1 MRLLAFYFD
10 SKVTTKRRRVFM
22 AKYFTSESV
31 SAGHPDKIAD
41 QIADAILDAVLE
53 QDPKARSAV
62 EVTTSTGDVSI
73 FGELSTNAYVN
84 IRKIATD
91 TIREIGYNHAELG
104 FTADSVNVSNKIVEQ
119 SGDIA
124 QAVDNAEDDPDQL
137 GAGDQGMVFG
147 YATNETDSYLPLT
160 LALSHRLMRKIRD
173 ARENEILSYLRP
185 DAKGE
190 VTVELDDNDKVKRIA
205 AVVLST
211 QHDDEVTLE
220 QLRADIRKHVID
232 EVLPQDLVDED
243 TIYYI
248 NPSGRFVLGGPQ
260 ADSGLTG
267 RKIIVDTYG
276 GAAHHGGGAFSGK
289 DATKVDR
296 SAAYYARYVAKNMVA
311 AGVADKLEL
320 QVSYAIGVA
329 RPVSLNV
336 DSFGTAKVSEEK
348 INEIITKLFDF
359 RPLAI
364 INNLNLRRPIYKQ
377 TAAFGHFGRTDI
389 DLPWESLD
397 KVKEIKNLL

>member
-1 MRLLAFYFD
+1 M
-10 SKVTTKRRRVFM
+10 T
-22 AKYFTSESV
+22 KYFTSESV

-41 QIADAILDAVLE
+41 QIADAILDAVLA
-53 QDPKARSAV
+53 QDPYARSAV

-73 FGELSTNAYVN
+73 FGELSTSAYVN
-84 IRKIATD
+84 VRQIAMD
-91 TIREIGYNHAELG
+91 TIREIGYNQAELG
-104 FTADSVNVSNKIVEQ
+104 FTADSVNVSNRIVEQ

-124 QAVDNAEDDPDQL
+124 QAVDSADDDPEQL

-147 YATNETDSYLPLT
+147 YATNETDNYLPLT
-160 LALSHRLMRKIRD
+160 LALSHRLMRQIRD
-173 ARENEILSYLRP
+173 VREAGTLNYLRP
-185 DAKGE
+185 DAKAE
-190 VTVELDDNDKVKRIA
+190 VSVELDDNNQVSRIA

-211 QHDDEVTLE
+211 QHDETVTLD
-220 QLRADIRKHVID
+220 QLREDVRRLVID
-232 EVLPQDLVDED
+232 PVLPQELVDDE

-296 SAAYYARYVAKNMVA
+296 SAAYFARYVAKNLVA

-320 QVSYAIGVA
+320 QVAYAIGVA
-329 RPVSLNV
+329 QPVSLNIET
-336 DSFGTAKVSEEK
+336 FGTAKIDEDK
-348 INEIITKLFDF
+348 IRDITAQLFDF

-364 INNLNLRRPIYKQ
+364 INHLDLRRPIYKQ

-389 DLPWESLD
+389 DLPWEASDQVD
-397 KVKEIKNLL
+397 KIKALM

>member
-1 MRLLAFYFD
+1 MFIM
-10 SKVTTKRRRVFM
+10 T
-22 AKYFTSESV
+22 KYFTSESV

-41 QIADAILDAVLE
+41 QIADAILDAVLA
-53 QDPKARSAV
+53 QDPYARSAV

-73 FGELSTNAYVN
+73 FGELSTSAYVN
-84 IRKIATD
+84 VRQIAMD
-91 TIREIGYNHAELG
+91 TIREIGYNQAELG
-104 FTADSVNVSNKIVEQ
+104 FTADSVNVSNRIVEQ

-124 QAVDNAEDDPDQL
+124 QAVDSADDDPEQL

-147 YATNETDSYLPLT
+147 YATNETDNYLPLT
-160 LALSHRLMRKIRD
+160 LALSHRLMRQIRD
-173 ARENEILSYLRP
+173 VREAGTLSYLRP
-185 DAKGE
+185 DAKAE
-190 VTVELDDNDKVKRIA
+190 VSVELDDHNQVTRIA

-211 QHDDEVTLE
+211 QHDETVTLD
-220 QLRADIRKHVID
+220 QLREDVRQLVID
-232 EVLPQDLVDED
+232 AVLPQDLVDED
-243 TIYYI
+243 TVYYI

-296 SAAYYARYVAKNMVA
+296 SAAYFARYVAKNLVA

-320 QVSYAIGVA
+320 QVAYAIGVA
-329 RPVSLNV
+329 QPVSLNIET
-336 DSFGTAKVSEEK
+336 FGTAKIDEAK
-348 INEIITKLFDF
+348 IRDITAQLFDF

-364 INNLNLRRPIYKQ
+364 INHLDLRRPIYKQ

-389 DLPWESLD
+389 DLPWEALD
-397 KVKEIKNLL
+397 QVDKIKALM

>member
-1 MRLLAFYFD
+1 M
-10 SKVTTKRRRVFM
+10 T
-22 AKYFTSESV
+22 KYFTSESV

-41 QIADAILDAVLE
+41 QIADAILDAVLA
-53 QDPKARSAV
+53 QDPYARSAV

-73 FGELSTNAYVN
+73 FGELSTSAYVN
-84 IRKIATD
+84 VRQIAMD
-91 TIREIGYNHAELG
+91 TIREIGYNQAELG
-104 FTADSVNVSNKIVEQ
+104 FTADSVNVSNRIVEQ

-124 QAVDNAEDDPDQL
+124 QAVDSADDDPEQL

-147 YATNETDSYLPLT
+147 YATNETANYLPLT
-160 LALSHRLMRKIRD
+160 LALSHRLMRQIRD
-173 ARENEILSYLRP
+173 VREAGTLNYLRP
-185 DAKGE
+185 DAKAE
-190 VTVELDDNDKVKRIA
+190 VSVELDDNNQVTRIA

-211 QHDDEVTLE
+211 QHDETVTLD
-220 QLRADIRKHVID
+220 QLREDVRRLVID
-232 EVLPQDLVDED
+232 PVLPQELVDDE

-296 SAAYYARYVAKNMVA
+296 SAAYFARYVAKNLVA

-320 QVSYAIGVA
+320 QVAYAIGVA
-329 RPVSLNV
+329 QPVSLNIET
-336 DSFGTAKVSEEK
+336 FGTAKIDEDK
-348 INEIITKLFDF
+348 IRDITAQLFDF

-364 INNLNLRRPIYKQ
+364 INHLDLRRPIYKQ

-389 DLPWESLD
+389 DLPWEALD
-397 KVKEIKNLL
+397 QVDKIKALM

>member
-1 MRLLAFYFD
+1 
-10 SKVTTKRRRVFM
+10 M

-173 ARENEILSYLRP
+173 ARENEILPYLRP

-289 DATKVDR
+289 DATKVD
-296 SAAYYARYVAKNMVA
+296 
-311 AGVADKLEL
+311 
-320 QVSYAIGVA
+320 QIGRAHV
-329 RPVSLNV
+329 
-336 DSFGTAKVSEEK
+336 
-348 INEIITKLFDF
+348 
-359 RPLAI
+359 
-364 INNLNLRRPIYKQ
+364 
-377 TAAFGHFGRTDI
+377 
-389 DLPWESLD
+389 
-397 KVKEIKNLL
+397 

>member
-1 MRLLAFYFD
+1 M
-10 SKVTTKRRRVFM
+10 TKF
-22 AKYFTSESV
+22 FTSESV

-41 QIADAILDAVLE
+41 QIADAILDAVLT
-53 QDPKARSAV
+53 QDPYARSAV

-84 IRKIATD
+84 IRQIATD
-91 TIREIGYNHAELG
+91 TIREIGYDKAELG

-119 SGDIA
+119 SSDIA
-124 QAVDNAEDDPDQL
+124 QAVDNADDDPEQL

-160 LALSHRLMRKIRD
+160 LALSHRLMRRIRD
-173 ARENEILSYLRP
+173 VRESNQLSYLRP
-185 DAKGE
+185 DAKDE
-190 VTVELDDNDKVKRIA
+190 VTVELNDDNQVQRIA
-205 AVVLST
+205 AVVIST
-211 QHDDEVTLE
+211 QHNDAVSLETL
-220 QLRADIRKHVID
+220 RKDVRELVID
-232 EVLPQDLVDED
+232 KVLPQELVDD
-243 TIYYI
+243 QTKYYI

-296 SAAYYARYVAKNMVA
+296 SAAYFARYVAKNMVA
-311 AGVADKLEL
+311 AGVADRLEL
-320 QVSYAIGVA
+320 QVAYAIGVA
-329 RPVSLNV
+329 EPVSLNIET
-336 DSFGTAKVSEEK
+336 FGTAKISDNK
-348 INEIITKLFDF
+348 ITEIITQLFDF

-364 INNLNLRRPIYKQ
+364 INHLDLRRPIYKQ

-389 DLPWESLD
+389 DLPWEALD
-397 KVKEIKNLL
+397 KVEEIKSLL

>member
-1 MRLLAFYFD
+1 M
-10 SKVTTKRRRVFM
+10 TKF
-22 AKYFTSESV
+22 FTSESV

-41 QIADAILDAVLE
+41 QIADAILDAVLT
-53 QDPKARSAV
+53 QDPYARSAV

-84 IRKIATD
+84 IRQIATD
-91 TIREIGYNHAELG
+91 TIREIGYDKAELG

-119 SGDIA
+119 SSDIA
-124 QAVDNAEDDPDQL
+124 QAVDNADDDPEQL

-160 LALSHRLMRKIRD
+160 LALSHRLMRRIRD
-173 ARENEILSYLRP
+173 VRESNRLSYLRP

-190 VTVELDDNDKVKRIA
+190 VTVELNDDNQVQRIA
-205 AVVLST
+205 AVVIST
-211 QHDDEVTLE
+211 QHNDAVSLETL
-220 QLRADIRKHVID
+220 RKDVRELVID
-232 EVLPQDLVDED
+232 KVLPQELVDD
-243 TIYYI
+243 QTKYYI

-296 SAAYYARYVAKNMVA
+296 SAAYFARYVAKNMVA
-311 AGVADKLEL
+311 AGVADRLEL
-320 QVSYAIGVA
+320 QVAYAIGVA
-329 RPVSLNV
+329 EPVSLNV
-336 DSFGTAKVSEEK
+336 ETFGTAKISDNK
-348 INEIITKLFDF
+348 ITEIITQLFDF

-364 INNLNLRRPIYKQ
+364 INRLDLRRPIYKQ

-389 DLPWESLD
+389 DLPWEALD
-397 KVKEIKNLL
+397 KVEEIKSLL

>member
-1 MRLLAFYFD
+1 M
-10 SKVTTKRRRVFM
+10 T
-22 AKYFTSESV
+22 KYFTSESV

-41 QIADAILDAVLE
+41 QIADAILDAVLA
-53 QDPKARSAV
+53 QDPYARSAV

-73 FGELSTNAYVN
+73 FGELSTSAYVN
-84 IRKIATD
+84 VRQIAMD
-91 TIREIGYNHAELG
+91 TIREIGYNQAELG
-104 FTADSVNVSNKIVEQ
+104 FTADSVNVSNRIVEQ

-124 QAVDNAEDDPDQL
+124 QAVDSADDDPEQL

-147 YATNETDSYLPLT
+147 YATNETDNYLPLT
-160 LALSHRLMRKIRD
+160 LALSHRLMRQIRD
-173 ARENEILSYLRP
+173 VREAGTLSYLRP
-185 DAKGE
+185 DAKAE
-190 VTVELDDNDKVKRIA
+190 VSVELDDNNQVSRIA

-211 QHDDEVTLE
+211 QHDETVTLD
-220 QLRADIRKHVID
+220 QLREDVRRLVID
-232 EVLPQDLVDED
+232 PVLPQELVDDE

-296 SAAYYARYVAKNMVA
+296 SAAYFARYVAKNLVA

-320 QVSYAIGVA
+320 QVAYAIGVA
-329 RPVSLNV
+329 QPVSLNIET
-336 DSFGTAKVSEEK
+336 FGTAKIDEDK
-348 INEIITKLFDF
+348 IRDITAQLFDF

-364 INNLNLRRPIYKQ
+364 INHLDLRRPIYKQ

-389 DLPWESLD
+389 DLPWEALD
-397 KVKEIKNLL
+397 QVDKIKALM

>member
-1 MRLLAFYFD
+1 M
-10 SKVTTKRRRVFM
+10 T
-22 AKYFTSESV
+22 KYFTSESV

-41 QIADAILDAVLE
+41 QIADAILDAVLA
-53 QDPKARSAV
+53 QDPYARSAV

-73 FGELSTNAYVN
+73 FGELSTSAYVN
-84 IRKIATD
+84 VRQIAMD
-91 TIREIGYNHAELG
+91 TIREIGYNQAELG
-104 FTADSVNVSNKIVEQ
+104 FTADSVNVSNRSVEQ

-124 QAVDNAEDDPDQL
+124 QAVDSADDDPEQL

-147 YATNETDSYLPLT
+147 YATNETDNYLPLT
-160 LALSHRLMRKIRD
+160 LALSHRLMRQIRD
-173 ARENEILSYLRP
+173 VREAGTLSYLRP
-185 DAKGE
+185 DAKAE
-190 VTVELDDNDKVKRIA
+190 VSVELDDNNQVTRIA

-211 QHDDEVTLE
+211 QHDETVTLD
-220 QLRADIRKHVID
+220 QLREDVRRLVID
-232 EVLPQDLVDED
+232 AVLPQELVDDE

-296 SAAYYARYVAKNMVA
+296 SAAYFARYVAKNLVA

-320 QVSYAIGVA
+320 QVAYAIGVA
-329 RPVSLNV
+329 QPVSLNIETL
-336 DSFGTAKVSEEK
+336 GTAKIDEDK
-348 INEIITKLFDF
+348 IRDITAQLFDF

-364 INNLNLRRPIYKQ
+364 INHLDLRRPIYKQ

-389 DLPWESLD
+389 DLPWEALD
-397 KVKEIKNLL
+397 QVDKIKALM

>member
-1 MRLLAFYFD
+1 M
-10 SKVTTKRRRVFM
+10 T
-22 AKYFTSESV
+22 KYFTSESV

-41 QIADAILDAVLE
+41 QIADAILDAVLA
-53 QDPKARSAV
+53 QDPYARSAV

-73 FGELSTNAYVN
+73 FGELSTSAYVN
-84 IRKIATD
+84 VRQIAMD
-91 TIREIGYNHAELG
+91 TIREIGYNQAELG
-104 FTADSVNVSNKIVEQ
+104 FTADSVNVSNRIVEQ

-124 QAVDNAEDDPDQL
+124 QAVDSADDDPEQL

-160 LALSHRLMRKIRD
+160 LALSHRLMRQIRD
-173 ARENEILSYLRP
+173 VREAGTLSYLRP
-185 DAKGE
+185 DAKAE
-190 VTVELDDNDKVKRIA
+190 VSVELDDNNQVTRIA

-211 QHDDEVTLE
+211 QHDETVTLD
-220 QLRADIRKHVID
+220 QLREDVRRLVID
-232 EVLPQDLVDED
+232 AVLPQDLVDDE
-243 TIYYI
+243 TVYYI

-296 SAAYYARYVAKNMVA
+296 SAAYFARYVAKNLVA

-320 QVSYAIGVA
+320 QVAYAIGVA
-329 RPVSLNV
+329 QPVSLNIET
-336 DSFGTAKVSEEK
+336 FGTAKIDEDK
-348 INEIITKLFDF
+348 IRDITAQLFDF

-364 INNLNLRRPIYKQ
+364 INHLDLRRPIYKQ

-389 DLPWESLD
+389 DLPWEALD
-397 KVKEIKNLL
+397 QVDKIKALM

>member
-1 MRLLAFYFD
+1 M
-10 SKVTTKRRRVFM
+10 T
-22 AKYFTSESV
+22 KYFTSESV

-41 QIADAILDAVLE
+41 QIADAILDAVLA
-53 QDPKARSAV
+53 QDPYARSAV

-73 FGELSTNAYVN
+73 FGELSTSAYVN
-84 IRKIATD
+84 VRQIAMD
-91 TIREIGYNHAELG
+91 TIREIGYNQAELG
-104 FTADSVNVSNKIVEQ
+104 FTADSVNVSNRIVEQ

-124 QAVDNAEDDPDQL
+124 QAVDSADDDPEQL

-160 LALSHRLMRKIRD
+160 LALSHRLMRQIRD
-173 ARENEILSYLRP
+173 VREAGTLSYLRP
-185 DAKGE
+185 DAKAE
-190 VTVELDDNDKVKRIA
+190 VSVELDDNNQVTRIA

-211 QHDDEVTLE
+211 QHDETVTLD
-220 QLRADIRKHVID
+220 QLREDIRRLVID
-232 EVLPQDLVDED
+232 AVLPQDLVDDE
-243 TIYYI
+243 TVYYI

-296 SAAYYARYVAKNMVA
+296 SAAYFARYVAKNLVA

-320 QVSYAIGVA
+320 QVAYAIGVA
-329 RPVSLNV
+329 QPVSLNIET
-336 DSFGTAKVSEEK
+336 FGTAKIDEDK
-348 INEIITKLFDF
+348 IRDITAQLFDF

-364 INNLNLRRPIYKQ
+364 INHLNLRRPIYKQ

-389 DLPWESLD
+389 DLPWEALD
-397 KVKEIKNLL
+397 QVDKIKALM

>member
-1 MRLLAFYFD
+1 M
-10 SKVTTKRRRVFM
+10 T
-22 AKYFTSESV
+22 KYFTSESV

-41 QIADAILDAVLE
+41 QIADAILDAVLA
-53 QDPKARSAV
+53 QDPYARSAV

-73 FGELSTNAYVN
+73 FGELSTSAYVN
-84 IRKIATD
+84 VRQIAMD
-91 TIREIGYNHAELG
+91 TIREIGYNQAELG
-104 FTADSVNVSNKIVEQ
+104 FTADSVNVSNRIVEQ

-124 QAVDNAEDDPDQL
+124 QAVDSADDDPEQL

-147 YATNETDSYLPLT
+147 YATNETDNYLPLT
-160 LALSHRLMRKIRD
+160 LALSHRLMRQIRD
-173 ARENEILSYLRP
+173 VREAGTLNYLRP
-185 DAKGE
+185 DAKAE
-190 VTVELDDNDKVKRIA
+190 VSVELDDNNQVTRIA

-211 QHDDEVTLE
+211 QHDETVTLD
-220 QLRADIRKHVID
+220 QLREDVRRLVID
-232 EVLPQDLVDED
+232 PVLPQELVDDE

-296 SAAYYARYVAKNMVA
+296 SAAYFARYVAKNLVA

-320 QVSYAIGVA
+320 QVAYAIGVA
-329 RPVSLNV
+329 QPVSLNIET
-336 DSFGTAKVSEEK
+336 FGTAKIDEDK
-348 INEIITKLFDF
+348 IRDITAQLFDF

-364 INNLNLRRPIYKQ
+364 INHLDLRRPIYKQ

-389 DLPWESLD
+389 DLPWEALNQVD
-397 KVKEIKNLL
+397 KIKALM

>member
-1 MRLLAFYFD
+1 
-10 SKVTTKRRRVFM
+10 M

-173 ARENEILSYLRP
+173 ARENEILPYLRP

-267 RKIIVDTYG
+267 RKIVVDTYG

-296 SAAYYARYVAKNMVA
+296 SAAYYARYVAKTWLRL
-311 AGVADKLEL
+311 G
-320 QVSYAIGVA
+320 
-329 RPVSLNV
+329 SLISWNCKYHMQLV
-336 DSFGTAKVSEEK
+336 LHA
-348 INEIITKLFDF
+348 L
-359 RPLAI
+359 
-364 INNLNLRRPIYKQ
+364 Y
-377 TAAFGHFGRTDI
+377 H
-389 DLPWESLD
+389 
-397 KVKEIKNLL
+397 

>member
-1 MRLLAFYFD
+1 MCNM
-10 SKVTTKRRRVFM
+10 T
-22 AKYFTSESV
+22 KYFTSESV

-41 QIADAILDAVLE
+41 QIADAILDAVLT
-53 QDPKARSAV
+53 QDPYARSAI

-73 FGELSTNAYVN
+73 FGELSTSAYVN
-84 IRKIATD
+84 IRQIATD
-91 TIREIGYNHAELG
+91 TIREIGYDKADLG

-119 SGDIA
+119 SDEISK
-124 QAVDNAEDDPDQL
+124 AVDNADDDPEQL

-173 ARENEILSYLRP
+173 VREAGTLSYLRP
-185 DAKGE
+185 DAKAE
-190 VTVELDDNDKVKRIA
+190 VSVELDDNNKVTRIA

-211 QHDDEVTLE
+211 QHDETVSLD
-220 QLRADIRKHVID
+220 QLRDDVRKLVID
-232 EVLPQDLVDED
+232 EVLPQDLVDDE
-243 TIYYI
+243 TVYYI

-296 SAAYYARYVAKNMVA
+296 SAAYFARYVAKNLVA

-320 QVSYAIGVA
+320 QAAYAIGVA
-329 RPVSLNV
+329 QPVSLNIET
-336 DSFGTAKVSEEK
+336 FGTAKIDEEK
-348 INEIITKLFDF
+348 IREITSQLFDF

-364 INNLNLRRPIYKQ
+364 INHLNLRRPIYKQ
-377 TAAFGHFGRTDI
+377 TAAFGHFGRTDV
-389 DLPWESLD
+389 DLPWEALD
-397 KVKEIKNLL
+397 KVSEIKALL

>member
-1 MRLLAFYFD
+1 M
-10 SKVTTKRRRVFM
+10 TKF
-22 AKYFTSESV
+22 FTSESV

-41 QIADAILDAVLE
+41 QIADAILDAVLT
-53 QDPKARSAV
+53 QDPYARSAV

-84 IRKIATD
+84 IRQIATD
-91 TIREIGYNHAELG
+91 TIREIGYDKAELG

-119 SGDIA
+119 SSDIA
-124 QAVDNAEDDPDQL
+124 QAVDNADDDPEQL

-160 LALSHRLMRKIRD
+160 LALSHRLMRRIRD
-173 ARENEILSYLRP
+173 VRESNQLSYLRP

-190 VTVELDDNDKVKRIA
+190 VTVELNDDNQVQRIA
-205 AVVLST
+205 AVVIST
-211 QHDDEVTLE
+211 QHNDAVSLETL
-220 QLRADIRKHVID
+220 RKDVRELVID
-232 EVLPQDLVDED
+232 KVLPQELVDD
-243 TIYYI
+243 QTKYYI

-296 SAAYYARYVAKNMVA
+296 SAAYFARYVAKNMVA
-311 AGVADKLEL
+311 AGVADRLEL
-320 QVSYAIGVA
+320 QVAYAIGVA
-329 RPVSLNV
+329 EPVSLNV
-336 DSFGTAKVSEEK
+336 ETFGTAKISDNK
-348 INEIITKLFDF
+348 ITEIITQLFDF

-364 INNLNLRRPIYKQ
+364 INHLDLRRPIYKQ

-389 DLPWESLD
+389 DLPWEALD
-397 KVKEIKNLL
+397 KVEEIKSLL

>member
-1 MRLLAFYFD
+1 M
-10 SKVTTKRRRVFM
+10 T
-22 AKYFTSESV
+22 KYFTSESV

-41 QIADAILDAVLE
+41 QIADAILDAVLA
-53 QDPKARSAV
+53 QDPYARSAV

-73 FGELSTNAYVN
+73 FGELSTSAYVN
-84 IRKIATD
+84 VRQIAMD
-91 TIREIGYNHAELG
+91 TIREIGYNQAELG
-104 FTADSVNVSNKIVEQ
+104 FTADSVNVSNRIVEQ

-124 QAVDNAEDDPDQL
+124 QAVDSADDDPEQL

-147 YATNETDSYLPLT
+147 YATNETDNYLPLT
-160 LALSHRLMRKIRD
+160 LALSHRLMRQIRD
-173 ARENEILSYLRP
+173 VREAGTLSYLRP
-185 DAKGE
+185 DAKAE
-190 VTVELDDNDKVKRIA
+190 VSVELDDHNQVTRIA

-211 QHDDEVTLE
+211 QHDETVTLD
-220 QLRADIRKHVID
+220 QLRKDVRQLVID
-232 EVLPQDLVDED
+232 AVLPQDLVDED
-243 TIYYI
+243 TVYYI

-296 SAAYYARYVAKNMVA
+296 SAAYFARYVAKNLVA

-320 QVSYAIGVA
+320 QVAYAIGVA
-329 RPVSLNV
+329 QPVSLNIET
-336 DSFGTAKVSEEK
+336 FGTAKVDEAK
-348 INEIITKLFDF
+348 IRDITAQLFDF

-364 INNLNLRRPIYKQ
+364 INHLDLRRPIYKQ

-389 DLPWESLD
+389 DLPWEALD
-397 KVKEIKNLL
+397 QVDKIKALM

>member
-1 MRLLAFYFD
+1 MFIM
-10 SKVTTKRRRVFM
+10 T
-22 AKYFTSESV
+22 KYFTSESV

-41 QIADAILDAVLE
+41 QIADAILDAVLA
-53 QDPKARSAV
+53 QDPYARSAV

-73 FGELSTNAYVN
+73 FGELSTSAYVN
-84 IRKIATD
+84 VRQIAMD
-91 TIREIGYNHAELG
+91 TIREIGYNQAELG
-104 FTADSVNVSNKIVEQ
+104 FTADSVNVSNRIVEQ

-124 QAVDNAEDDPDQL
+124 QAVDSADDDPEQL

-147 YATNETDSYLPLT
+147 YATNETDNYLPLT
-160 LALSHRLMRKIRD
+160 LALSHRLMRQIRD
-173 ARENEILSYLRP
+173 VREAGTLSYLRP
-185 DAKGE
+185 DAKAE
-190 VTVELDDNDKVKRIA
+190 VSVELDDNNQVTRIA

-211 QHDDEVTLE
+211 QHDETVTLD
-220 QLRADIRKHVID
+220 QLREDVRRLVID
-232 EVLPQDLVDED
+232 AVLPQELVDDE

-296 SAAYYARYVAKNMVA
+296 SAAYFARYVAKNLVA

-320 QVSYAIGVA
+320 QVAYAIGVA
-329 RPVSLNV
+329 QPVSLNIET
-336 DSFGTAKVSEEK
+336 FGTAKIDEDK
-348 INEIITKLFDF
+348 IRDITAQLFDF

-364 INNLNLRRPIYKQ
+364 INHLDLRRPIYKQ

-389 DLPWESLD
+389 DLPWEALD
-397 KVKEIKNLL
+397 QVDKIKALM

>member
-1 MRLLAFYFD
+1 MF
-10 SKVTTKRRRVFM
+10 TMT
-22 AKYFTSESV
+22 KYFTSESV

-41 QIADAILDAVLE
+41 QIADAILDAVLA
-53 QDPKARSAV
+53 QDPYARSAV

-73 FGELSTNAYVN
+73 FGELSTSAYVN
-84 IRKIATD
+84 VRQIAMD
-91 TIREIGYNHAELG
+91 TIREIGYNQAELG
-104 FTADSVNVSNKIVEQ
+104 FTADSVNVSNRIVEQ

-124 QAVDNAEDDPDQL
+124 QAVDNADDDPEQL

-147 YATNETDSYLPLT
+147 YATNETTSYLPLT
-160 LALSHRLMRKIRD
+160 LALSHRLMRQIRD
-173 ARENEILSYLRP
+173 VREAGTVNYLRP
-185 DAKGE
+185 DAKAE
-190 VTVELDDNDKVKRIA
+190 VSVELNDANQVTRIA

-211 QHDDEVTLE
+211 QHDENVTLD
-220 QLRADIRKHVID
+220 QLRADMRRLVID
-232 EVLPQDLVDED
+232 AVLPQDLVDED
-243 TIYYI
+243 TVYYI

-296 SAAYYARYVAKNMVA
+296 SAAYFARYVAKNLVA

-320 QVSYAIGVA
+320 QVAYAIGVA
-329 RPVSLNV
+329 QPVSLNI
-336 DSFGTAKVSEEK
+336 DTFGTAKVSEDK
-348 INEIITKLFDF
+348 IRDITAQLFDF

-364 INNLNLRRPIYKQ
+364 INHLNLRRPIYKQ

-389 DLPWESLD
+389 ELPWEALD
-397 KVKEIKNLL
+397 QVAQIKALL

>member
-1 MRLLAFYFD
+1 M
-10 SKVTTKRRRVFM
+10 T
-22 AKYFTSESV
+22 KYFTSESV

-41 QIADAILDAVLE
+41 QIADAILDAVLA
-53 QDPKARSAV
+53 QDPYARSAV

-73 FGELSTNAYVN
+73 FGELSTSAYVN
-84 IRKIATD
+84 VRQIAMD
-91 TIREIGYNHAELG
+91 TIREIGYNQAELG
-104 FTADSVNVSNKIVEQ
+104 FTADSVNVSNRIVEQ

-124 QAVDNAEDDPDQL
+124 QAVDSADDDPEQL

-147 YATNETDSYLPLT
+147 YATNETDNYLPLT
-160 LALSHRLMRKIRD
+160 LALSHRLMRQIRD
-173 ARENEILSYLRP
+173 VREAGTLSYLRP
-185 DAKGE
+185 DAKAE
-190 VTVELDDNDKVKRIA
+190 VSVELDDNNQVTRIA

-211 QHDDEVTLE
+211 QHDETVTLD
-220 QLRADIRKHVID
+220 QLREDVRRLVID
-232 EVLPQDLVDED
+232 AVLPQELVDDE

-296 SAAYYARYVAKNMVA
+296 SAAYFARYVAKNLVA

-320 QVSYAIGVA
+320 QVAYAIGVA
-329 RPVSLNV
+329 QPVSLNIET
-336 DSFGTAKVSEEK
+336 FGTAKIDEDK
-348 INEIITKLFDF
+348 IRDITAQLFDF

-364 INNLNLRRPIYKQ
+364 INHLDLRRPIYKQ

-389 DLPWESLD
+389 DLPWEALD
-397 KVKEIKNLL
+397 QVDKIKALM

>member
-1 MRLLAFYFD
+1 M
-10 SKVTTKRRRVFM
+10 T
-22 AKYFTSESV
+22 KYFTSESV

-41 QIADAILDAVLE
+41 QIADAILDAVLA
-53 QDPKARSAV
+53 QDPYARSAV

-73 FGELSTNAYVN
+73 FGELSTSAYVN
-84 IRKIATD
+84 ARQIAMD
-91 TIREIGYNHAELG
+91 TIREIGYNQAELG
-104 FTADSVNVSNKIVEQ
+104 FTADSVNVSNRIVEQ

-124 QAVDNAEDDPDQL
+124 QAVDNADDDPEQL

-147 YATNETDSYLPLT
+147 YATNETTSYLPLT
-160 LALSHRLMRKIRD
+160 LALSHRLMRQIRD
-173 ARENEILSYLRP
+173 VREAGTVNYLRP
-185 DAKGE
+185 DAKAE
-190 VTVELDDNDKVKRIA
+190 VSVELNDANQVTRIA

-211 QHDDEVTLE
+211 QHDENVTLD
-220 QLRADIRKHVID
+220 QLRADMRRLVID
-232 EVLPQDLVDED
+232 AVLPQDLVDED
-243 TIYYI
+243 TVYYI

-296 SAAYYARYVAKNMVA
+296 SAAYFARYVAKNLVA

-320 QVSYAIGVA
+320 QVAYAIGVA
-329 RPVSLNV
+329 QPVSLNI
-336 DSFGTAKVSEEK
+336 DTFGTAKVSEDK
-348 INEIITKLFDF
+348 IRDITAQLFDF

-364 INNLNLRRPIYKQ
+364 INHLNLRRPIYKQ

-389 DLPWESLD
+389 ELPWEALD
-397 KVKEIKNLL
+397 QVAQIKALL

>member
-1 MRLLAFYFD
+1 M
-10 SKVTTKRRRVFM
+10 T
-22 AKYFTSESV
+22 KYFTSESV

-41 QIADAILDAVLE
+41 QIADAILDAVLA
-53 QDPKARSAV
+53 QDPYARSAV

-73 FGELSTNAYVN
+73 FGELSTSAYVN
-84 IRKIATD
+84 VRQIAMD
-91 TIREIGYNHAELG
+91 TIREIGYNQAELG
-104 FTADSVNVSNKIVEQ
+104 FTADSVNVSNRIVEQ

-124 QAVDNAEDDPDQL
+124 QAVDSADDDPEQL

-147 YATNETDSYLPLT
+147 YATNETDNYLPLT
-160 LALSHRLMRKIRD
+160 LALSHRLMRQIRD
-173 ARENEILSYLRP
+173 VREAGTLSYLRP
-185 DAKGE
+185 DAKAE
-190 VTVELDDNDKVKRIA
+190 VSVELDDHNQVTRIA

-211 QHDDEVTLE
+211 QHDETVTLD
-220 QLRADIRKHVID
+220 QLRKDVRQLVID
-232 EVLPQDLVDED
+232 AVLPQDLVDED
-243 TIYYI
+243 TVYYI

-296 SAAYYARYVAKNMVA
+296 SAAYFARYVAKNLVA

-320 QVSYAIGVA
+320 QVAYAIGVA
-329 RPVSLNV
+329 QPVSLNIET
-336 DSFGTAKVSEEK
+336 FGTAKIDEAK
-348 INEIITKLFDF
+348 IRDIKAQLFDF

-364 INNLNLRRPIYKQ
+364 INHLDLRRPIYKQ

-389 DLPWESLD
+389 DLPWEALD
-397 KVKEIKNLL
+397 QVDKIKALM

>member
-1 MRLLAFYFD
+1 
-10 SKVTTKRRRVFM
+10 M

-53 QDPKARSAV
+53 QDPYARSAV

-73 FGELSTNAYVN
+73 FGELSTSAYVN
-84 IRKIATD
+84 VRQIATD
-91 TIREIGYNHAELG
+91 TIREIGYNKADLG
-104 FTADSVNVSNKIVEQ
+104 FTADSVNVSNRIVEQ
-119 SGDIA
+119 SGDIS
-124 QAVDNAEDDPDQL
+124 QAVDNADDDPEQL

-173 ARENEILSYLRP
+173 VRESGVVSYLRP
-185 DAKGE
+185 DAKAE
-190 VTVELDDNDKVKRIA
+190 VSVELDDNDQVTRIA

-211 QHDDEVTLE
+211 QHDEDVTLE
-220 QLRADIRKHVID
+220 QLREDVRRFVID
-232 EVLPQDLVDED
+232 AVLPQNLVDAD

-296 SAAYYARYVAKNMVA
+296 SAAYFARYVAKNLVA

-320 QVSYAIGVA
+320 QVAYAIGVA
-329 RPVSLNV
+329 QPVSLNI
-336 DSFGTAKVSEEK
+336 DTFGTAKIDEDK
-348 INEIITKLFDF
+348 IRHITSQLFDF

-364 INNLNLRRPIYKQ
+364 INHLNLRRPIYKQ

-389 DLPWESLD
+389 DLPWEELD
-397 KVKEIKNLL
+397 KVAEIKSLL

>member
-1 MRLLAFYFD
+1 M
-10 SKVTTKRRRVFM
+10 T
-22 AKYFTSESV
+22 KYFTSESV

-41 QIADAILDAVLE
+41 QIADAILDAVLA
-53 QDPKARSAV
+53 QDPYARSAV

-73 FGELSTNAYVN
+73 FGELSTAAYVN
-84 IRKIATD
+84 VRQIAMD
-91 TIREIGYNHAELG
+91 TIREIGYNQAELG
-104 FTADSVNVSNKIVEQ
+104 FTADSVNVSNRIVEQ

-124 QAVDNAEDDPDQL
+124 QAVDSADDDPEQL

-160 LALSHRLMRKIRD
+160 LALSHRLMRQIRD
-173 ARENEILSYLRP
+173 VREAGTLSYLRP
-185 DAKGE
+185 DAKAE
-190 VTVELDDNDKVKRIA
+190 VSVELDDNNQVTRIA

-211 QHDDEVTLE
+211 QHDETVTLD
-220 QLRADIRKHVID
+220 QLREDVRRLVID
-232 EVLPQDLVDED
+232 AVLPQDLVDDE
-243 TIYYI
+243 TVYYI

-296 SAAYYARYVAKNMVA
+296 SAAYFARYVAKNLVA

-320 QVSYAIGVA
+320 QVAYAIGVA
-329 RPVSLNV
+329 QPVSLNIET
-336 DSFGTAKVSEEK
+336 FGTAKIDEDK
-348 INEIITKLFDF
+348 IRDITAQLFDF

-364 INNLNLRRPIYKQ
+364 INHLDLRRPIYKQ

-389 DLPWESLD
+389 DLPWEALD
-397 KVKEIKNLL
+397 QVDKIKALM

>member
-1 MRLLAFYFD
+1 MFN
-10 SKVTTKRRRVFM
+10 M

-53 QDPKARSAV
+53 QDPYARSAV

-73 FGELSTNAYVN
+73 FGELSTSAYVN
-84 IRKIATD
+84 VRQIATD
-91 TIREIGYNHAELG
+91 TIREIGYNKADLG
-104 FTADSVNVSNKIVEQ
+104 FTADSVNVSNRIVEQ
-119 SGDIA
+119 SGDIS
-124 QAVDNAEDDPDQL
+124 QAVDNADDDPEQL

-173 ARENEILSYLRP
+173 VRESGVVSYLRP
-185 DAKGE
+185 DAKAE
-190 VTVELDDNDKVKRIA
+190 VSVELDDNDQVTRIA

-211 QHDDEVTLE
+211 QHDEDVTLE
-220 QLRADIRKHVID
+220 QLRKDVRRFVID
-232 EVLPQDLVDED
+232 VVLPQNLVDDD

-296 SAAYYARYVAKNMVA
+296 SAAYFARYVAKNLVA

-320 QVSYAIGVA
+320 QVAYAIGVA
-329 RPVSLNV
+329 QPVSLNI
-336 DSFGTAKVSEEK
+336 DTFGTAKIDEDK
-348 INEIITKLFDF
+348 IRHITSQLFDF

-364 INNLNLRRPIYKQ
+364 INHLNLRRPIYKQ

-389 DLPWESLD
+389 DLPWEELN
-397 KVKEIKNLL
+397 KVAEIKSLL

>member
-1 MRLLAFYFD
+1 M
-10 SKVTTKRRRVFM
+10 T
-22 AKYFTSESV
+22 KYFTSESV

-41 QIADAILDAVLE
+41 QIADAILDAVLS
-53 QDPKARSAV
+53 QDPYARSAV

-73 FGELSTNAYVN
+73 FGELSTSAYVN
-84 IRKIATD
+84 VRQIAMD
-91 TIREIGYNHAELG
+91 TIREIGYNQAELG
-104 FTADSVNVSNKIVEQ
+104 FTADSVNVSNRIVEQ

-124 QAVDNAEDDPDQL
+124 QAVDSADDDPEQL

-147 YATNETDSYLPLT
+147 YATNETDNYLPLT
-160 LALSHRLMRKIRD
+160 LALSHRLMRQIRD
-173 ARENEILSYLRP
+173 VREAGTLSYLRP
-185 DAKGE
+185 DAKAE
-190 VTVELDDNDKVKRIA
+190 VSVELDDHNQVTRIA

-211 QHDDEVTLE
+211 QHDETVTLD
-220 QLRADIRKHVID
+220 QLREDVRRLVID
-232 EVLPQDLVDED
+232 AVLPQDLVDED
-243 TIYYI
+243 TVYYI

-296 SAAYYARYVAKNMVA
+296 SAAYFARYVAKNLVA

-320 QVSYAIGVA
+320 QVAYAIGVA
-329 RPVSLNV
+329 QPVSLNIET
-336 DSFGTAKVSEEK
+336 FGTAKIDEAK
-348 INEIITKLFDF
+348 IRDITAQLFDF

-364 INNLNLRRPIYKQ
+364 INHLDLRRPIYKQ

-389 DLPWESLD
+389 DLPWEALD
-397 KVKEIKNLL
+397 QVDKIKALM

>member
-1 MRLLAFYFD
+1 M
-10 SKVTTKRRRVFM
+10 TKF
-22 AKYFTSESV
+22 FTSESV

-41 QIADAILDAVLE
+41 QIADAILDAVLT
-53 QDPKARSAV
+53 QDPYARSAV

-84 IRKIATD
+84 IRQIATD
-91 TIREIGYNHAELG
+91 TIREIGYDKAELG

-119 SGDIA
+119 SSDIA
-124 QAVDNAEDDPDQL
+124 HAVDNADDDPEQL

-160 LALSHRLMRKIRD
+160 LALSHRLMRRIRD
-173 ARENEILSYLRP
+173 VRESNQLSYLRP

-190 VTVELDDNDKVKRIA
+190 VTVELNDDNQVQRIA
-205 AVVLST
+205 AVVIST
-211 QHDDEVTLE
+211 QHNDAVSLETL
-220 QLRADIRKHVID
+220 RKDVRELVID
-232 EVLPQDLVDED
+232 KVLPQELVDD
-243 TIYYI
+243 QTKYYI

-296 SAAYYARYVAKNMVA
+296 SAAYFARYVAKNMVA
-311 AGVADKLEL
+311 AGVADRLEL
-320 QVSYAIGVA
+320 QVAYAIGVA
-329 RPVSLNV
+329 EPVSLNV
-336 DSFGTAKVSEEK
+336 ETFGTAKISDNK
-348 INEIITKLFDF
+348 ITEIITQLFDF

-364 INNLNLRRPIYKQ
+364 INHLDLRRPIYKQ

-389 DLPWESLD
+389 DLPWEALD
-397 KVKEIKNLL
+397 KVEEIKSLL

>member
-1 MRLLAFYFD
+1 M
-10 SKVTTKRRRVFM
+10 T
-22 AKYFTSESV
+22 KYFTSESV

-41 QIADAILDAVLE
+41 QIADAILDAVLA
-53 QDPKARSAV
+53 QDPHARAAI

-73 FGELSTNAYVN
+73 FGELSTSAYVN
-84 IRKIATD
+84 VREIATE

-124 QAVDNAEDDPDQL
+124 QAVDNADDDPEQL

-173 ARENEILSYLRP
+173 VREAELVTYLRP
-185 DAKGE
+185 DAKAE
-190 VTVELDDNDKVKRIA
+190 VSVELNDENEITRIA

-211 QHDDEVTLE
+211 QHDENVTLD
-220 QLRADIRKHVID
+220 QLRTDMRSLVID
-232 EVLPQDLVDED
+232 QVLPQELVDD
-243 TIYYI
+243 QTIYYI

-296 SAAYYARYVAKNMVA
+296 SAAYFARYVAKNLVA

-320 QVSYAIGVA
+320 QIAYAIGVA
-329 RPVSLNV
+329 QPVSLNIET
-336 DSFGTAKVSEEK
+336 FGTAKIDEAK
-348 INEIITKLFDF
+348 IREITSQLFDF

-364 INNLNLRRPIYKQ
+364 IKTLDLRRPIYKQ

-389 DLPWESLD
+389 ELPWEQLD
-397 KVKEIKNLL
+397 RVADIKALL